1 MNNYELATDE
11 FSFSYKRYKRKMPW
25 KAFKKFGW
33 TKGQVLC
40 EKYDLII
47 TDHETKSEKALRI
60 AKKFNMTN
68 LNKGINK
75 INNGVSQFSEMMGT
89 EEKPTRKRKGKR
101 RAERHD
107 DTFDMDLGP
116 APKLN
121 LWGKQEKFRL

>member
-1 MNNYELATDE
+1 
-11 FSFSYKRYKRKMPW
+11 MPW

-68 LNKGINK
+68 INLGIAK
-75 INNGVSQFSEMMGT
+75 FNNGVQQFSKMM
-89 EEKPTRKRKGKR
+89 ESEQPKESRKRKSR
-101 RAERHD
+101 RKSLIHD
-107 DTFDMDLGP
+107 DTFDMNLGP
-116 APKLN
+116 AHKLN